1 MTASGSPAIPA
12 DHLPSL
18 LHASHQATLVL
29 RFANDELTI
38 IGGNERWADL
48 GGTPVRDLMRRSAAS
63 SMSPEL
69 VEAID
74 RHVRDGLPDGRP
86 LELDPHEDH
95 LVGSTPAA
103 VVLLGVE
110 PDPDQQFLLVH
121 ASAVQGDAGPH
132 KSMIERTAAP
142 MLAVGPDLMVT
153 YANPA
158 AMHLFAER
166 GRSVT
171 GLDLRSLVSSD
182 SLPEVTD
189 AVSGG
194 SDEPVRASMIAAG
207 GRRLPVE
214 MSISPLEVEL
224 GGAVLLI
231 RDMTDQQRHE
241 QELAGLSAVDGL
253 TGLANRQA
261 FVDHIHTVAS
271 STQAIELTVAF
282 LDLDNFKPIN
292 DVLGHDQGDLV
303 LQTIAKRLDHTIGDQ
318 GLVAR
323 FGGDEFVVATSS
335 TPGTGHAE
343 LEYLLDLAFTEP
355 VELDGKQFT
364 ITVSAG
370 IVTTDEPMQMRPDT
384 LLKAADIA
392 MYEAKRRGKDCVA
405 VYDESLEHQA
415 TARLEIES
423 DLRQAIAEEQFVL
436 HYQPIVDVISGRPV
450 GAEALVRWE
459 HPERGMV
466 RPDEFIP
473 VAETT
478 GLIVPLGAWV
488 VDTAIAQTAAWN
500 LQRLTRRAL
509 SVSVNLSSLQ
519 LADPKLE
526 QHVRASLSRHG
537 LDPSK
542 LTLEV
547 TESTLMSDAEEA
559 MDILRR
565 FRDLGVKIAID
576 DFGTGYSSLAYLKRL
591 PANSLKVDKAFVDGL
606 GISTED
612 TSLVTGIVG
621 LASALDLAIV
631 AEGVEN
637 ETQLR
642 ELRRLGCEYSQGYY
656 HSRPL
661 PADEFSRWLGH
672 ETEITEEPEETTPS
686 TPTLGER
693 LSALVGPRHDERE
706 AEPEPA
712 PIRVERDDDRRD
724 ERPALF
730 DQDSAIG

>member
-1 MTASGSPAIPA
+1 MSASGSPGIPA

-18 LHASHQATLVL
+18 LHASHDATLVL
-29 RFANDELTI
+29 RFANDELTV
-38 IGGNERWADL
+38 IGGNEKWADL
-48 GGTPVRDLMRRSAAS
+48 CGTPVRDLMRRTAAS
-63 SMSPEL
+63 CLSPEL
-69 VEAID
+69 VQVID
-74 RHVRDGLPDGRP
+74 RHVRDGLPSGRP
-86 LELDPHEDH
+86 LELEAHEDH
-95 LVGSTPAA
+95 LVGSAQA
-103 VVLLGVE
+103 EVVLLGVE

-121 ASAVQGDAGPH
+121 ATSGATEAGPQR
-132 KSMIERTAAP
+132 SMVERTSTP
-142 MLAVGPDLMVT
+142 MLAVGADLMVT
-153 YANPA
+153 YANAA
-158 AMHLFAER
+158 AMQLFADNGR
-166 GRSVT
+166 GIA

-182 SLPEVTD
+182 SLPDITD
-189 AVSGG
+189 AVGDG
-194 SDEPVRASMIAAG
+194 SDEPVRATMIAGG
-207 GRRLPVE
+207 GRRLPAEITV
-214 MSISPLEVEL
+214 SPFAADQ
-224 GGAVLLI
+224 GGAVLVI

-261 FVDHIHTVAS
+261 FVEHIHVVAS
-271 STQAIELTVAF
+271 SLAPVELTVAF

-323 FGGDEFVVATSS
+323 FGGDEFVVATSAA
-335 TPGTGHAE
+335 PGTGHAE

-370 IVTTDEPMQMRPDT
+370 IVTTDEPTQMRPDT
-384 LLKAADIA
+384 MLKAADIA

-423 DLRQAIAEEQFVL
+423 DLRRAIAEEQFVL

-488 VDTAIAQTAAWN
+488 VETAIAQTAAWN

-509 SVSVNLSSLQ
+509 GVSVNLSSLQ

-526 QHVRASLSRHG
+526 QHVRAALSRHG

-547 TESTLMSDAEEA
+547 TESTLMSDAEDA
-559 MDILRR
+559 MDILNR
-565 FRDLGVKIAID
+565 FRDLGVRIAID

-621 LASALDLAIV
+621 LASALDLAVV

-642 ELRRLGCEYSQGYY
+642 ELRRLGCEYSQGYH

-661 PADEFSRWLGH
+661 PAEEFSRWLGL
-672 ETEITEEPEETTPS
+672 ETEVVAEAEESAPS
-686 TPTLGER
+686 GDPTLGER
-693 LSALVGPRHDERE
+693 LAALVGPRHDEVE
-706 AEPEPA
+706 AEPDVT
-712 PIRVERDDDRRD
+712 PIRVQRD
-724 ERPALF
+724 EDGDRPMLF